1 MPPVSGQR
9 WSCHSCGHCCRSLVG
24 HLFDA
29 DRKRIDQLDWV
40 RELGVPPYVRAGRNW
55 VLNKRPD
62 GACVFLDEDNRCL
75 IHARSGEPAKPL
87 ACRIFPFSL
96 RPVRHGWQASL
107 RYDCPSVRSSKGT
120 PITQYRAWL
129 ADLSGELDHDAPVLD
144 DTANLERGV
153 RASVEEVEAVIA
165 RFTRWFKDDNPSMM
179 DRLVGA
185 ARVTSTLQHAR
196 FRKVRGRRFMEL
208 IDLLFA
214 ALPAELTCAPDEPTP
229 RQRRLLRLLAF
240 AHAEHVTLAEM
251 RSGVIRRLGK
261 RWQQLRGARR
271 FWAGRGIIPH
281 WPGFDGDV
289 RFEAVEAIHP
299 DPEHERA
306 VGELLNRYV
315 AARLQARSVF
325 GRGYYGWRVFDGL
338 AALWT
343 SVAAVG
349 WLGRCLAAGDGSKSL
364 RYDDI
369 ARALGVVDRAATR
382 VPALGT
388 AAERARTAYLSRD
401 DGVARLLHRYA
412 PASPGHCL
420 REESGRS
427 A

>member
-1 MPPVSGQR
+1 MS
-9 WSCHSCGHCCRSLVG
+9 
-24 HLFDA
+24 
-29 DRKRIDQLDWV
+29 WV
-40 RELGVPPYVRAGRNW
+40 AELGAAPYVRTGGNW

-62 GACVFLDEDNRCL
+62 GACVFLDEDNRCM

-96 RPVRHGWQASL
+96 RSVPHGWQASL
-107 RYDCPSVRSSKGT
+107 RYDCPSVRSSKGA
-120 PITQYRAWL
+120 PIAQYRAWL
-129 ADLSGELDHDAPVLD
+129 ADLSGELDHDAAILD
-144 DTANLERGV
+144 DTPNLARGV
-153 RASVEEVEAVIA
+153 RASVEEVDAVIA
-165 RFTRWFKDDNPSMM
+165 RFTRWCRAAEHSMM

-185 ARVTSTLQHAR
+185 ARVTSTLQHAKL
-196 FRKVRGRRFMEL
+196 RKVRGHRLVEL

-214 ALPAELTCAPDEPTP
+214 ALPAESAQAPDEATH

-261 RWQQLRGARR
+261 RWQQLRRAKR
-271 FWAGRGIIPH
+271 FWAGRGFVPH

-289 RFEAVEAIHP
+289 LFEAVETMPP
-299 DPEHERA
+299 DPEHGGA

-315 AARLQARSVF
+315 TARLQARSVF
-325 GRGYYGWRVFDGL
+325 GRGYYGWRVFDGM

-343 SVAAVG
+343 SIAAVG
-349 WLGRCLAAGDGSKSL
+349 WLGRCFAAGDGSKSL
-364 RYDDI
+364 RYDDV

-388 AAERARTAYLSRD
+388 TAERARTAYLSRE
-401 DGVARLLHRYA
+401 DGVARLLQQYA
-412 PASPGHCL
+412 PAK
-420 REESGRS
+420 RET
-427 A
+427 